1 MSKEIVNYS
10 ILSGLA
16 VGLVS
21 LIILFFRKP
30 RPCPVEGEDTND
42 EHSANYNKTIILN
55 SIVVAL
61 LTGIC
66 VFMVNKLLIS
76 GATLSADMEMGEF
89 DKIMTGAAPF

>member
-16 VGLVS
+16 VGLIS

-30 RPCPVEGEDTND
+30 RPCPTDSEDTND

-61 LTGIC
+61 LTGVC
-66 VFMVNKLLIS
+66 VFMVNKM
-76 GATLSADMEMGEF
+76 LSASGTGTEMDGGEF
-89 DKIMTGAAPF
+89 DKIMTGTAPF

>member
-16 VGLVS
+16 VGFVS

-30 RPCPVEGEDTND
+30 RPCSTETND

-61 LTGIC
+61 LTGVC
-66 VFMVNKLLIS
+66 VFAINKMLVS
-76 GATLSADMEMGEF
+76 GMSVQEGGEF
-89 DKIMTGAAPF
+89 DKILTGTAPF